1 MQFFKTS
8 ILVILFSALLVS
20 CGSTSKKSSSSS
32 SSKSANSI
40 NEFSVNAD
48 SDTGDAAGYKQFT
61 FL

>member
-8 ILVILFSALLVS
+8 ILVVLFSALLVS

-32 SSKSANSI
+32 SVNTASSI

-48 SDTGDAAGYKQFT
+48 SDSGDAGGI
-61 FL
+61 